1 MSAPHPDPVATP
13 RPDGPGLWQRQR
25 GATRPEPIATCA
37 ENARVAAGIAARCS
51 VEVQT
56 LVDLLKRWWV
66 ALLLVAAV
74 AGIAGYLVA
83 GRLPIV
89 YSSTSRALVGPVDA
103 SAEFIRAARDNL
115 ETYSA
120 LLTSEP
126 SLQTVVDRQELQ
138 MTPADLRAQVQ
149 VRTDSATR
157 IITITAID
165 LDPAAAAALANAMV
179 DELSRL
185 SIGAAPENRIQVV
198 ERGQLP
204 LEPESPGTARSAAVA
219 MFGGLLG
226 TVLAIVALEF
236 ASGRVRG
243 RYDLEQLVSGP
254 FLGDARIGREK
265 SRRARNAIDA
275 GATLARAL
283 ESLAPKPV
291 SILVPANDEDSW
303 DASLGAALWL
313 ARGAMHNQA
322 VALLVTADGVDKS
335 SDNPVRLLK
344 TPGNRHRSGPVRQ
357 GTLQIYSGQE
367 LGPIDEVQSAR
378 RQLDGLSERGFGLII
393 IHVQPL
399 HQSSLSVLWARAA
412 EAAIIVATAGKTRR
426 DRLQYTEETLSQ
438 IGTPVLGSLLIESA
452 RGAVTVSAI
461 EHDAGRA
468 RGRSRSQ
475 ARGVSGSL
483 SQPEDVAER

>member
-1 MSAPHPDPVATP
+1 
-13 RPDGPGLWQRQR
+13 
-25 GATRPEPIATCA
+25 
-37 ENARVAAGIAARCS
+37 

-56 LVDLLKRWWV
+56 LVDLLRRWWV

-83 GRLPIV
+83 ERLPVV

-103 SAEFIRAARDNL
+103 SAEFIRAARENL

-138 MTPADLRAQVQ
+138 TTAADLRAQVQ
-149 VRTDSATR
+149 VRTDGATR

-165 LDPAAAAALANAMV
+165 QDPAAAADLANAMV
-179 DELSRL
+179 GQLSRL
-185 SIGAAPENRIQVV
+185 SIGAAPENRIQIV

-204 LEPESPGTARSAAVA
+204 AAPESPGTARSAAVA

-254 FLGDARIGREK
+254 FLGDARIGREA
-265 SRRARNAIDA
+265 SRRTRNAIDP

-291 SILVPANDEDSW
+291 SILIPANDEDSW

-313 ARGAMHNQA
+313 ARGARRNQA
-322 VALLVTADGVDKS
+322 VALLVTGSGVGESRDTS
-335 SDNPVRLLK
+335 VRPLK
-344 TPGNRHRSGPVRQ
+344 IPANRHRGGSIRPGTLHTYSGP
-357 GTLQIYSGQE
+357 E
-367 LGPIDEVQSAR
+367 LGPIDDVESAR
-378 RQLDGLSERGFGLII
+378 RQLDGLSERGFDLTI

-399 HQSSLSVLWARAA
+399 HQSSLSVVWARAA

-426 DRLQYTEETLSQ
+426 DRLQYTLETLSQ
-438 IGTPVLGSLLIESA
+438 IGTPVLGSLLIEAA
-452 RGAVTVSAI
+452 RGGVTLSAI
-461 EHDAGRA
+461 EQDIPRA
-468 RGRSRSQ
+468 QGRSRGQ
-475 ARGVSGSL
+475 ARRVSGPR